1 MTVSSILKYTFL
13 LHFLVTIFFGL
24 AYFLIPDIFL
34 AMIAWPLEVSMSRVF
49 GAVFIGVAIASLY
62 GFRAE
67 SWDRV
72 EIVVLM
78 EIVLTLFGLIA
89 MIWNMLT
96 ILTLPLIG
104 WAFAGLF
111 GLFFILFL
119 YSYLTH

>member
-13 LHFLVTIFFGL
+13 LHFLVVIFFGL
-24 AYFLIPDIFL
+24 AYFLITDIFL
-34 AMIAWPLEVSMSRVF
+34 AMLAWPIEVSMTRVV
-49 GAVFIGVAIASLY
+49 GAVFIGVAISSLY

>member
-1 MTVSSILKYTFL
+1 
-13 LHFLVTIFFGL
+13 VTIFFGL
-24 AYFLIPDIFL
+24 AYFLITDIFL
-34 AMIAWPLEVSMSRVF
+34 AMLAWPIEVSMTRVF
-49 GAVFIGVAIASLY
+49 GAVFIGVAISSLY